1 MLGKSLSAF
10 QKEVWAPWSRLHTM
24 AWSFPPARFS
34 SVTLKGE
41 TIVLRDGSTECPWHG
56 RLWLL
61 GRVQLE
67 P

>member
-1 MLGKSLSAF
+1 MGFRRRFGPL
-10 QKEVWAPWSRLHTM
+10 EVVFALWPGIN
-24 AWSFPPARFS
+24 FPPARFS

-41 TIVLRDGSTECPWHG
+41 TIALRGGSTECPWHG

-61 GRVQLE
+61 GTLQLD